1 MLIDTH
7 FHLDLMENMQILI
20 HDLQISD
27 IGIIAVGTT
36 PKAYE
41 REIQFCFRAK
51 NIKVGLGLHPQ
62 LVMGRSEEISD
73 FLRLLP
79 KTRYIGEIGLD
90 FNSAYIPSKEKQIEC
105 FRKIIKS
112 CAREGNKV
120 LSIHSVKSE
129 KTVVDELKAAGIF
142 QTCKC
147 IFHWFTG
154 TAAERRRA
162 VAYGA
167 YFSINPRM
175 LKTKSGQDTIKA
187 IPKESILLETDAP
200 FTMKYQSAEEIKNEL
215 IYLVEAI
222 SALREQNMHRI
233 IENNTATILGELV

>member
-20 HDLQISD
+20 RDLQISD
-27 IGIIAVGTT
+27 IGVIAVGTT

-41 REIQFCFRAK
+41 REIQFCSGTK

-62 LVMGRSEEISD
+62 LVMVRSEEIGE

-79 KTRYIGEIGLD
+79 KSRYIGEIGLD
-90 FNSAYIPSKEKQIEC
+90 FNSAYMLSKEMQVEC
-105 FRKIIKS
+105 FREIIKS
-112 CAREGNKV
+112 CAKQGNKII
-120 LSIHSVKSE
+120 SIHSVKSE
-129 KTVVDELKAAGIF
+129 RTVVDELEAAGTF

-154 TAAERRRA
+154 TAAERSRA
-162 VAYGA
+162 IDNGA

-175 LKTKSGQDTIKA
+175 LRTKSGQDTIKA
-187 IPKESILLETDAP
+187 VPKESMLLETDAP
-200 FTMKYQSAEEIKNEL
+200 FTIKYKSVKEIKNEL
-215 IYLVEAI
+215 IHLVDAI
-222 SALREQNMHRI
+222 SDLRKQDMYGI
-233 IENNTATILGELV
+233 IENNTATLLGEPV